1 MYFNKFQ
8 FRLEEIIEK
17 NGGRPIEKNGGR
29 PTHSLIFLR
38 RAGEIA
44 GHLAFSWPKQKQKKN
59 FNPENLAK
67 RRR

>member
-17 NGGRPIEKNGGR
+17 NGGRP
-29 PTHSLIFLR
+29 THSPIFSR

-59 FNPENLAK
+59 FAPENLAK
-67 RRR
+67 KKGGE